1 MQRVGCGVA
10 NFGSKMY
17 MFGGDKE
24 GAPTAEVHLRA
35 VDGISITWTDLTLI
49 LEGPQPLPRQN
60 MGFAA
65 VDSDDSAKK
74 IVMFGGIGT
83 SGSAPMNDL
92 WELDTLNLMWTPLNF
107 SGTPSAR
114 HSPGFISLS
123 TGRILLYGGQD
134 AEGMASSELLI
145 LDLAARA
152 WTPLAAA
159 GVCSIGTLS
168 PRACA
173 RKKRFVCVCVCVC
186 VCLCLRALSYICL
199 PLRTRHVKRKDYS
212 LSSVHCLKKHVQAC
226 ALHTHQG
233 AHRCACGPYSLSI
246 DSMGR

>member
-1 MQRVGCGVA
+1 
-10 NFGSKMY
+10 
-17 MFGGDKE
+17 
-24 GAPTAEVHLRA
+24 
-35 VDGISITWTDLTLI
+35 
-49 LEGPQPLPRQN
+49 
-60 MGFAA
+60 
-65 VDSDDSAKK
+65 
-74 IVMFGGIGT
+74 
-83 SGSAPMNDL
+83 MNDL

-186 VCLCLRALSYICL
+186 VFVFACAIVHMSATKNTPCKEKRLQSIFGTLSEEACAGLRATHT
-199 PLRTRHVKRKDYS
+199 PGRAQMRLRPVLTI
-212 LSSVHCLKKHVQAC
+212 
-226 ALHTHQG
+226 
-233 AHRCACGPYSLSI
+233 HR
-246 DSMGR
+246 

>member
-1 MQRVGCGVA
+1 MQRAGCGVA

-159 GVCSIGTLS
+159 GGVRLAHS

-173 RKKRFVCVCVCVC
+173 RKKRIVC
-186 VCLCLRALSYICL
+186 VCLRLRVLTYMCL
-199 PLRTRHVKRKDYS
+199 PLRTRLVKTAVYLRYI
-212 LSSVHCLKKHVQAC
+212 V
-226 ALHTHQG
+226 
-233 AHRCACGPYSLSI
+233 
-246 DSMGR
+246 